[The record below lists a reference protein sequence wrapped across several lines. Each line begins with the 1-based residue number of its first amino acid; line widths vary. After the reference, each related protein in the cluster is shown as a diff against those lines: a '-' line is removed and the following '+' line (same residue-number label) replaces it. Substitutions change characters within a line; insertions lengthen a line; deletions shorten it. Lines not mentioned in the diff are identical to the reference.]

1 MLFLLPARCF
11 KMIKAK
17 DVMTRDVITVSPE
30 TGITEIAKL
39 LIEKNFNGLPV
50 VDKDGGLVGII
61 CQSDLIAEQKK
72 LPIPSVFTLLDAFIP
87 IYPPGK
93 TAKEVEKIAAI
104 KASQAMTRNPVTV
117 GPETGLDEIAS
128 IMVNRSIHTIPVV
141 EGNKLVGIIGKMDI
155 LQTLVPGSKRS

>member
-1 MLFLLPARCF
+1 
-11 KMIKAK
+11 MIKAK